1 MRWSTYVRY
10 EVLRNFRNWRFL
22 VFSLGFPLILLL
34 VVGGPNRH
42 SRLGGVPFLLY
53 YMTGMATF
61 GTMTAV
67 VSGGARIAD
76 ERKSGWTRQMRITP
90 LSVGTYFGAKVLTSY
105 LMAIA
110 SMAVLFLTGRALGVQ
125 LAAVDWLIMT
135 GLLLVGLIPFAVF
148 GIFLGHVLDVD
159 SLGPALGGSVTVLAL
174 LGGAWGPLV
183 RGGALQEVIKVLPS
197 YWLVRAADTALHGSG
212 WSLEGW
218 LVIVVWSVAVTRLA
232 VFAYRRDTARV

>member
-1 MRWSTYVRY
+1 MALGRTY
-10 EVLRNFRNWRFL
+10 
-22 VFSLGFPLILLL
+22 I
-34 VVGGPNRH
+34 
-42 SRLGGVPFLLY
+42 
-53 YMTGMATF
+53 F
-61 GTMTAV
+61 GDRRPT
-67 VSGGARIAD
+67 I
-76 ERKSGWTRQMRITP
+76 
-90 LSVGTYFGAKVLTSY
+90 SV
-105 LMAIA
+105 IRD

-197 YWLVRAADTALHGSG
+197 YWLVRAADTALRGSG